1 MTFSICDG
9 SFKPAAFMYPSNSD
23 IGSPD
28 LMAWRVGD
36 KFYLVGERQFWVF
49 IEYFNIKNCNKNK
62 L

>member
-36 KFYLVGERQFWVF
+36 KFYLVGERQF
-49 IEYFNIKNCNKNK
+49 
-62 L
+62 